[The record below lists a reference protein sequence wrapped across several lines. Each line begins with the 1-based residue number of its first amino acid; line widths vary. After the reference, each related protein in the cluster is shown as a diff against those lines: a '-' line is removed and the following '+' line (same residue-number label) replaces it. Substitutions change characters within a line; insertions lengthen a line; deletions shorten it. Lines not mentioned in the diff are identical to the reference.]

1 MATRRSLLLAGLGS
15 LTAVAA
21 AKPIRTQASPAL
33 QKVKIIVPLQSS
45 FVLSY
50 LGARDAGVFS
60 RRGIDLEIDTR
71 PYAGFLASLPSK
83 AEMVGTYSGLN
94 AIEKINQGLD
104 WVIIGGGLTLVQDVV
119 VRKDAPFKTVA
130 DLRGKK
136 IGTFSL
142 GASGFESARAAI
154 MDASGF
160 DVAKDAQ
167 LEQVSGPAL
176 NALLLHGQVDAM
188 IQLSSL
194 TMAAEAQTDKFRVL
208 FSPNEYWKQK
218 TGYPIVWAS
227 PLVAWRSWVDED
239 RARAKSFAVA
249 VMESFRWL
257 RKPGNLDTAAKK
269 YGPMA
274 AVTTPAD
281 IAEYKQWLAEKKIF
295 MPSWSR
301 KAVEAQWKFLD
312 VCQRMS
318 ILSKVPPEDKY
329 ALFVGEL
336 NG

>member
-21 AKPIRTQASPAL
+21 GEAMSAHAEPAL
-33 QKVKIIVPLQSS
+33 KKVSVIVPQQSA

-60 RRGIDLEIDTR
+60 KHGIDLEADPR
-71 PYAGFLASLPSK
+71 PYSGFLASLPSK
-83 AEMVGTYSGLN
+83 SALVGNYSGLN

-104 WVIIGGGLTLVQDVV
+104 WVIIGGGLTLVQDVI

-136 IGTFSL
+136 IGAFST
-142 GASGFESARAAI
+142 GASGFVSARAAI

-160 DVAKDAQ
+160 DVVKDASVQ
-167 LEQVSGPAL
+167 QVAGPAL
-176 NALLLHGQVDAM
+176 NALLLRAKIDAM

-194 TMAAEAQTDKFRVL
+194 TMAAEAQPDKFRVL
-208 FSPNEYWKQK
+208 FSPNAYWKEK

-227 PLVAWRSWVDED
+227 PLVAWKSWVDAD
-239 RARAKSFAVA
+239 QARARNFATA

-257 RKPGNLDTAAKK
+257 QKPGSLDAAVKK
-269 YGPMA
+269 YGAMA
-274 AVTTPAD
+274 AVTTSAD
-281 IAEYKQWLAEKKIF
+281 VAEYKQWLAAKKIF
-295 MPSWSR
+295 MPSWNR
-301 KAVEAQWKFLD
+301 KAVDAQWKFLD
-312 VCQRMS
+312 VCQR
-318 ILSKVPPEDKY
+318 IGVLSTVPSEDKY
-329 ALFVGEL
+329 ALFIGEL
-336 NG
+336 NA